1 MVMKMCSL
9 TLEALI
15 LWLGNM
21 SAIVKLSAGD
31 VPMVP
36 IGLWGDGVP
45 CNWDRTESV
54 EVVSM
59 NLPGQD
65 GQWGPL
71 RIPLVAISKKDVGPN
86 TMDDLMGV
94 IAWSLRYL
102 AAGFW
107 PSSRHDGSAL
117 DGNA

>member
-1 MVMKMCSL
+1 MAGKHFRFC
-9 TLEALI
+9 
-15 LWLGNM
+15 
-21 SAIVKLSAGD
+21 KLSAGD
-31 VPMVP
+31 VPLVP

-59 NLPGQD
+59 NLPGRD

-71 RIPLVAISKKDVGPN
+71 RIPRVAISKKDVGPN

-102 AAGFW
+102 AARMW
-107 PSSRHDGSAL
+107 PSSRHDGSAS
-117 DGNA
+117 DGKRLKKAPWASEERLWK